1 MLQVLSYQIADSIDT
16 KLFRA
21 AYKDGLYYYDADEL
35 FYKTGPEAF
44 VYVFKYGV
52 VCFLN
57 YDEAGTQE
65 FLQRISPYCKN
76 LLEQN
81 LSEKFQVG
89 AHAPANKFCFN
100 KNESVLHVLQNLTL
114 NFLDL

>member
-1 MLQVLSYQIADSIDT
+1 MLQVLTYQIADSIDT

-76 LLEQN
+76 LFAQKLR
-81 LSEKFQVG
+81 EKFQVE
-89 AHAPANKFCFN
+89 ANARENKFGDN
-100 KNESVLHVLQNLTL
+100 KNEIVNSGIGAFRQIKV
-114 NFLDL
+114 

>member
-65 FLQRISPYCKN
+65 FLPRISPYCKN
-76 LLEQN
+76 LFEQK
-81 LSEKFQVG
+81 LREEFQVEANARANNFG
-89 AHAPANKFCFN
+89 YNKIESANPAIKTF
-100 KNESVLHVLQNLTL
+100 LLIMLNL
-114 NFLDL
+114 